1 MTTLPRPCFSVLA
14 SLTLALTLAPFVD
27 AQSWRQ
33 KSVDELLFALTS
45 DDAAT
50 IEAASAEIARRGPA
64 DLERM
69 LGGFII
75 VVGGHKDAAEKTT
88 AHFER
93 MGAALGRMGPAAVP
107 ALQTLVSESGSLEAI
122 IASLALGD
130 MGPPAAPAA
139 PTLVRAL
146 AGENPMV
153 RGVATQALAKMG
165 PGVLPALFGG
175 LKDANADVRWSSAVA
190 LGTMKAEPRRT
201 VPALTAALRDSDRFV
216 RLKAAEALAAFGVEA
231 RPAVPELL
239 AAGDSNDD
247 IELAEA
253 VLAVVG
259 SSRVE
264 LTRALSAGQR
274 PAAERAA
281 IALRQANPPAIAE
294 LTAALAGVSPIT
306 RKAALV
312 GLTMADGATPSSY
325 QPAARLLDDPDL
337 DVRVAALGLMRQM
350 PEAALPALPRIAAR
364 LRDPDVRVRA
374 AAATALAGVA
384 RNPEELQPL
393 LTLLQDPVPEV
404 RSAAVDELSQRS
416 AGPASVTLLMK
427 IVTTDTSRPGPV
439 DIGWPSLAAR
449 AAMALGRVGPSAGL
463 EAQRTLTSLLTSKD
477 PEMRT
482 AAVVGFARWGAAAA
496 PVVPDIARA
505 MSTEPNAAALR
516 TYLQA
521 LGKIGPAARPA
532 LDAVQKLTRHEDE
545 AVRGDAAA
553 ALTAIGGR

>member
-1 MTTLPRPCFSVLA
+1 MATAPRVCLHLLA
-14 SLTLALTLAPFVD
+14 SLVVLLTLTPLGA
-27 AQSWRQ
+27 AESWRQ
-33 KSVDELLFALTS
+33 ESGDELLYGLTS
-45 DDAAT
+45 EDAAT
-50 IEAASAEIARRGPA
+50 FEAATAEIARRGPA
-64 DLERM
+64 DLERF
-69 LGGFII
+69 LGGFIL
-75 VVGGHKDAAEKTT
+75 VVSQHKDAAEKSGT
-88 AHFER
+88 HLER
-93 MGAALGRMGPAAVP
+93 MGVALGRMGPAAVP
-107 ALQTLVSESGSLEAI
+107 ALQSLLTESESIEGV
-122 IASLALGD
+122 IACLALGH
-130 MGPPAAPAA
+130 MGPPAAAAA

-146 AGENPMV
+146 AGDRPLV
-153 RGVATQALAKMG
+153 RGAATQALAKIG
-165 PGVLPALFGG
+165 PRALPALLAG
-175 LKDANADVRWSSAVA
+175 LKDQSVDVRWSSAVA

-216 RLKAAEALAAFGVEA
+216 RMKAAEALAAFGIEA

-239 AAGDSNDD
+239 ATGDSNDD
-247 IELAEA
+247 IELADA
-253 VLAVVG
+253 LLAVVG

-264 LTRALSAGQR
+264 LTRALSAGQQ

-281 IALRQANPPAIAE
+281 MALRQANPPALAE
-294 LTAALAGVSPIT
+294 LTAALTSVSPIT

-312 GLTMADGATPSSY
+312 GLTMADGATPSAFE
-325 QPAARLLDDPDL
+325 PAARLLDDPDL
-337 DVRVAALGLMRQM
+337 DVRVAALGLVGQM
-350 PEAALPALPRIAAR
+350 PAAALPALSRIAAC
-364 LRDPDVRVRA
+364 LRDPDVKVRA
-374 AAATALAGVA
+374 AAATALARVA

-449 AAMALGRVGPSAGL
+449 AAMALGRVGPTAGR

-482 AAVVGFARWGAAAA
+482 AAAVGFARWGADAA

-521 LGKIGPAARPA
+521 LGRIGPAARPA

-545 AVRGDAAA
+545 AVRVDAAA
-553 ALTAIGGR
+553 TLTAIGGR